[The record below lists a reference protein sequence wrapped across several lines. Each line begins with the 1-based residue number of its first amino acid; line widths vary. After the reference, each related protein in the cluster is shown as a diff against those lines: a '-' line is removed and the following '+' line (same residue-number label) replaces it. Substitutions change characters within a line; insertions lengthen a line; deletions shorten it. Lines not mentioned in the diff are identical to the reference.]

1 MFYLCVIKIAS
12 RYSPQNPRA
21 CHYPSQRFGM
31 KESNQ
36 IDVWLDLMYLGWG
49 SELIDVH
56 STKAFE
62 IILTFSLLEM

>member
-1 MFYLCVIKIAS
+1 
-12 RYSPQNPRA
+12 
-21 CHYPSQRFGM
+21 M